1 VTETQQEANATPAG
15 ALVALV
21 TGANKGIGLETVRRL
36 AGAGYRVYLTARN
49 PEVGQPAADTVG
61 ASFLQMEVTS
71 DESVRHAAEVV
82 ERTDGHLDVLVNNA
96 GITGQLRDA
105 RDYIADDIATVLT
118 TSVVGYVRVIR
129 AFLPLLE
136 RSWDPRVVNVGSGL
150 GSFGLFHDE
159 GRIESR
165 AGTPVY
171 GAAKAAINMLTARYA
186 KLLPGIRINVADPGM
201 TATDLS
207 GGQGHSAR
215 DGTDA
220 IIARALAAP
229 GSPGRNLPRR
239 RRRPSLVTHTPCQ
252 TR

>member
-1 VTETQQEANATPAG
+1 VTQTQQETNTTP

-49 PEVGQPAADTVG
+49 PELGQPAAGTVG
-61 ASFLQMEVTS
+61 ASFLQMDVTS

-96 GITGQLRDA
+96 GITGPLRDVH
-105 RDYIADDIATVLT
+105 DYIADDIATVLMT
-118 TSVVGYVRVIR
+118 NVVGYVRVIH

-136 RSWDPRVVNVGSGL
+136 RSQDPRIVNVSSGL

-159 GRIESR
+159 SRVESR
-165 AGTPVY
+165 AGTPLY

-201 TATDLS
+201 TTTDLS
-207 GGQGHSAR
+207 GGHGHSVR

-220 IIARALAAP
+220 IIAYALAAP
-229 GSPGRNLPRR
+229 GGPAGTFRDRDGDLPW
-239 RRRPSLVTHTPCQ
+239 
-252 TR
+252 